1 MYGFTL
7 HTIPINME
15 KDITNNL
22 SKILERIENACKV
35 SNRNTEDVKL
45 LMATKTVSAEN
56 IKIALES
63 NQTIIGE
70 NKIQEI
76 KEKYDSLKSVK
87 HQTHFIGHLQTNKVK
102 ELIRYDVDCIQSLD
116 RIKLAEKLQ
125 NRLEYEDKT
134 MDAYLQFNTSYEDS
148 KFGMNPENALKF
160 AMEVQQFDRIH
171 VKGLMTIGL
180 FSAEDEK
187 VRKCFKLLKSIQ
199 TQLLDKGIPVHE
211 LSMGMSGD
219 LEIAIEEGATMV
231 RVGTAIFGKREHPDS
246 FYWNEGKQK

>member
-1 MYGFTL
+1 
-7 HTIPINME
+7 ME
-15 KDITNNL
+15 NNISKNL
-22 SKILERIENACKV
+22 STILERIQNACINA
-35 SNRNTEDVKL
+35 NRNTDDVKL

-56 IKIALES
+56 IKIALKS
-63 NQTIIGE
+63 NQTLIGE

-76 KEKYDSLKSVK
+76 KEKYDSLKSIN

-102 ELIRYDVDCIQSLD
+102 ELLRYDVNCIQSID
-116 RIKLAEKLQ
+116 RLRLAQKLQ

-134 MDAYLQFNTSYEDS
+134 IDAFLQFNTSYEDS
-148 KFGMNPENALKF
+148 KFGMKPENALKF

-171 VKGLMTIGL
+171 LKGLMTIGL

-187 VRKCFKLLKSIQ
+187 VRKCFKLLKGIQ
-199 TQLLDKGIPVHE
+199 TELLDKGIPVNQ

-219 LEIAIEEGATMV
+219 LEIAIEEGATIV

-246 FYWNEGKQK
+246 YYWNES